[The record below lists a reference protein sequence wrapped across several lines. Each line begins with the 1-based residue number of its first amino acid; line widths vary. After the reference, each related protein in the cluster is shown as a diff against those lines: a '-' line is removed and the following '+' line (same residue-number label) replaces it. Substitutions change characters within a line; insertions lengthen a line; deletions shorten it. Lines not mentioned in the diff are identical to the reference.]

1 MVALIV
7 VYRCRVNECEEDSSP
22 RHSTESCLFCG
33 FLCICLMFLYP
44 VVLDHPCNYIVLLF
58 LEITAAN
65 KSNVCTFA
73 VLGPQQ
79 VPQPVSIQPANRVSA

>member
-1 MVALIV
+1 MSARKIPLRAIV
-7 VYRCRVNECEEDSSP
+7 LTVVF
-22 RHSTESCLFCG
+22 FCG

-44 VVLDHPCNYIVLLF
+44 VYLDHPCNYIVLLV

-79 VPQPVSIQPANRVSA
+79 VPQPVSIQPANRISA

>member
-1 MVALIV
+1 MIL
-7 VYRCRVNECEEDSSP
+7 
-22 RHSTESCLFCG
+22 HL
-33 FLCICLMFLYP
+33 
-44 VVLDHPCNYIVLLF
+44 LDHPCNYIVLLF

-79 VPQPVSIQPANRVSA
+79 VPQPVSIQPANRISA